1 MFWMEL
7 LFLSERIRFF
17 VKVSFAGV
25 EVTILV
31 FLHAGL
37 DKRVLCVLS
46 APCRGGPQV
55 PLHQWVQTGV
65 GASWAAV
72 GARWTAWSTAAFLC
86 MCVEMHVQTLE
97 LGGVCLGFTAAPQL
111 PPSLWDVCKQTW
123 RSRPLRL
130 GGHWQNS
137 VKVELLCNFQ
147 MQMFLLF
154 ISPDLKITFLNQF
167 FPELTS
173 VFFIFVWIFLHLWR
187 MLCLVCDT
195 LCSPSVLL
203 VWFWCTWIIL
213 DKNL

>member
-65 GASWAAV
+65 GVSSAAV

-111 PPSLWDVCKQTW
+111 PRPCGTCANRPEGPPGGGTDRTLLRWNCSAAFRRRCFCFLSHQT
-123 RSRPLRL
+123 
-130 GGHWQNS
+130 
-137 VKVELLCNFQ
+137 
-147 MQMFLLF
+147 
-154 ISPDLKITFLNQF
+154 LK
-167 FPELTS
+167 
-173 VFFIFVWIFLHLWR
+173 
-187 MLCLVCDT
+187 
-195 LCSPSVLL
+195 
-203 VWFWCTWIIL
+203 
-213 DKNL
+213 